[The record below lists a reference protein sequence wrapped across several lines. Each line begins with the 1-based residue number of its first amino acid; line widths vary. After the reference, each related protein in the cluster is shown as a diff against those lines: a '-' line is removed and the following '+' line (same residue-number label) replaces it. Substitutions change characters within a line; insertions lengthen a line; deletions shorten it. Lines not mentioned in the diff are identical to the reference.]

1 MAEGLIVR
9 QARTQ
14 MFRPVGLVT
23 GLLAVALLVWAWAE
37 LASPATNGDR
47 AEDPAVTA
55 QPSSAARASGR
66 MRPLAT
72 DPVPRRSAS
81 ESFAARAAAR
91 SRSSRVGP
99 GDRARAS
106 RLAARRVGTN
116 ATVRRDWIVATG
128 DGR

>member
-1 MAEGLIVR
+1 MVEGLIVR

-23 GLLAVALLVWAWAE
+23 GLL
-37 LASPATNGDR
+37 T
-47 AEDPAVTA
+47 VTA

-72 DPVPRRSAS
+72 DPVPGRSAS

-91 SRSSRVGP
+91 SRSSRVRP

-106 RLAARRVGTN
+106 RLAARRVGPN